1 MKIIISPAKKL
12 NENKVLLSNTSKVIF
27 EKEANILIK
36 QLQSYS
42 VVDLKKIMKIS
53 DNLSKLNYDRFQN
66 FDLNSEDSAP
76 AVLLF
81 KGDVYKGL
89 QADNFSEDTLKYAQ
103 KKLRILSGLYGILRP
118 LDRIYPYRLEMGTSL
133 VNDRGSDLYSFWGDR
148 VKNSL
153 LSEMDKDE
161 CLINLASN
169 EYSKVLSLKSFDRK
183 VITPVFKDFK
193 NGQLKV
199 ISFFAKRARG
209 EMANFILSNRIV
221 QVSDLKN
228 FEYDGYRYS
237 DEINNQLLFTR

>member
-1 MKIIISPAKKL
+1 MRIILLIFFLISFTNL
-12 NENKVLLSNTSKVIF
+12 NAQKYTEQYIQ
-27 EKEANILIK
+27 EANVIGLNWWEDFNNKNYID
-36 QLQSYS
+36 SYNS
-42 VVDLKKIMKIS
+42 LDISLKE
-53 DNLSKLNYDRFQN
+53 RF
-66 FDLNSEDSAP
+66 SIDSWEN
-76 AVLLF
+76 
-81 KGDVYKGL
+81 
-89 QADNFSEDTLKYAQ
+89 Q
-103 KKLRILSGLYGILRP
+103 
-118 LDRIYPYRLEMGTSL
+118 
-133 VNDRGSDLYSFWGDR
+133 VNDRGSDLYSFWGDM

-153 LSEMDKDE
+153 LSEMNKDE

>member
-27 EKEANILIK
+27 EKEAKILIK

-89 QADNFSEDTLKYAQ
+89 QADNFSEDTLKYTQ

-133 VNDRGSDLYSFWGDR
+133 VNDRGSDLYSFWGDM

-153 LSEMDKDE
+153 LSEMNKDE

-193 NGQLKV
+193 NGKLKV

-209 EMANFILSNRIV
+209 EMANFILTNRIV

>member
-89 QADNFSEDTLKYAQ
+89 QADNFSEDTLKYTQ

-133 VNDRGSDLYSFWGDR
+133 VNDRGSDLYSFWGDM

-193 NGQLKV
+193 NGKLKV

-209 EMANFILSNRIV
+209 EMANFILTNRIV

>member
-89 QADNFSEDTLKYAQ
+89 QADNFSEDTLKYTQ

-133 VNDRGSDLYSFWGDR
+133 VNDRGSDLYSFWGDM

-193 NGQLKV
+193 NGKLKV

>member
-53 DNLSKLNYDRFQN
+53 DNLSKLNYERFQN

-89 QADNFSEDTLKYAQ
+89 QADNFSEDTLKYTQ

-133 VNDRGSDLYSFWGDR
+133 VNDRGSDLYSFWGDM

-193 NGQLKV
+193 NGKLKV

-209 EMANFILSNRIV
+209 EMANFILSNKIV
-221 QVSDLKN
+221 KISDLKN
-228 FEYDGYRYS
+228 FEYEGYRYS
-237 DEINNQLLFTR
+237 NEINNQLLFTR

>member
-89 QADNFSEDTLKYAQ
+89 QADNFSEDTLKYTQ

-133 VNDRGSDLYSFWGDR
+133 VNDRGSDLYSFWGDM

-193 NGQLKV
+193 NGKLKV

-209 EMANFILSNRIV
+209 EMANFILTNRIV

-237 DEINNQLLFTR
+237 DEINNQLFFTR

>member
-42 VVDLKKIMKIS
+42 VVDLKKIMNIS

-66 FDLNSEDSAP
+66 FDLNSDDSLP

-81 KGDVYKGL
+81 KGDVYRGL

-103 KKLRILSGLYGILRP
+103 KKLRILSGLYGILKP

-133 VNDRGSDLYSFWGDR
+133 VNERGSDLYSFWGDT
-148 VKNSL
+148 VKNYL

-193 NGQLKV
+193 NGKLKV

-209 EMANFILSNRIV
+209 EMAKFILSNKIV
-221 QVSDLKN
+221 QVSDLKI
-228 FEYDGYRYS
+228 FEYEGYRYS

>member
-12 NENKVLLSNTSKVIF
+12 NESKILLSNTSKVIF

-103 KKLRILSGLYGILRP
+103 KKLRILSGLYGILKP

-133 VNDRGSDLYSFWGDR
+133 VNERGSDLYSFWGDR

-153 LSEMDKDE
+153 LSEMEKEE

-193 NGQLKV
+193 NGKLKV

-209 EMANFILSNRIV
+209 EMANFILTNRIV

>member
-103 KKLRILSGLYGILRP
+103 KKLRILSGLYGILKP

-133 VNDRGSDLYSFWGDR
+133 VNERGSDLYSFWGDR

-153 LSEMDKDE
+153 LSEMEKEE

-209 EMANFILSNRIV
+209 EMANFILSNKIV

-228 FEYDGYRYS
+228 FEYEGYRYS

>member
-103 KKLRILSGLYGILRP
+103 KKLRILSGLYGILKP

-133 VNDRGSDLYSFWGDR
+133 VNERGSDLYSFWGDR

-153 LSEMDKDE
+153 LSEMGKDE

-193 NGQLKV
+193 NGKLKV

-228 FEYDGYRYS
+228 FEYEGYRYS

>member
-1 MKIIISPAKKL
+1 
-12 NENKVLLSNTSKVIF
+12 
-27 EKEANILIK
+27 
-36 QLQSYS
+36 
-42 VVDLKKIMKIS
+42 
-53 DNLSKLNYDRFQN
+53 
-66 FDLNSEDSAP
+66 
-76 AVLLF
+76 
-81 KGDVYKGL
+81 
-89 QADNFSEDTLKYAQ
+89 
-103 KKLRILSGLYGILRP
+103 
-118 LDRIYPYRLEMGTSL
+118 MGTSL

-148 VKNSL
+148 VKNSV
-153 LSEMDKDE
+153 LSEMEKEE

>member
-89 QADNFSEDTLKYAQ
+89 QADNFSEDTLKYTQ

-133 VNDRGSDLYSFWGDR
+133 VNDRGSDLYSFWGDM

-153 LSEMDKDE
+153 LSEMNKDE

-193 NGQLKV
+193 NGKLKV

>member
-53 DNLSKLNYDRFQN
+53 DNLSKLNYERFQN

-89 QADNFSEDTLKYAQ
+89 QADNFSEDTLKYTQ

-133 VNDRGSDLYSFWGDR
+133 VNDRGSDLYSFWGDM

-193 NGQLKV
+193 NGKLKV

-209 EMANFILSNRIV
+209 EMANFILSNKIV
-221 QVSDLKN
+221 KISDLKN
-228 FEYDGYRYS
+228 FEYEGYRYS
-237 DEINNQLLFTR
+237 NEINNHLLFTR

>member
-103 KKLRILSGLYGILRP
+103 KKLRILSGLYGILKP
-118 LDRIYPYRLEMGTSL
+118 LDRIYPYRLEMGTGL
-133 VNDRGSDLYSFWGDR
+133 VNERGSDLYSFWGDR

-153 LSEMDKDE
+153 LSEMGKDE

-193 NGQLKV
+193 NGKLKV

-228 FEYDGYRYS
+228 FEYEGYRYS

>member
-53 DNLSKLNYDRFQN
+53 DNLSKLNYERFQN

-89 QADNFSEDTLKYAQ
+89 QADNFSEDTLKYTQ

-133 VNDRGSDLYSFWGDR
+133 VNDRGSDLYSFWGDM

-193 NGQLKV
+193 NGKLKV

>member
-36 QLQSYS
+36 QLQSYN

-89 QADNFSEDTLKYAQ
+89 QADNFSEDTLKYSQ

-133 VNDRGSDLYSFWGDR
+133 VNDRGSDLYSFWGDM

-193 NGQLKV
+193 NGKLKV

-228 FEYDGYRYS
+228 FEYEGYRYS

>member
-53 DNLSKLNYDRFQN
+53 DNLSKLNYERFQN

-89 QADNFSEDTLKYAQ
+89 QADNFSEDTLKYTQ

-118 LDRIYPYRLEMGTSL
+118 LDKIYPYRLEMGTSL
-133 VNDRGSDLYSFWGDR
+133 VNDRGSDLYSFWGDM

-193 NGQLKV
+193 NGKLKV